1 MNKVYRKWTSTD
13 IQYILDNQNMLDKDI
28 AVKLS
33 QITGENISANM
44 VRRQRRKSGIMKKR
58 GRLSLSVLL
67 FSRLTKIKICVRVLG
82 PPTC

>member
-58 GRLSLSVLL
+58 GRPQKN
-67 FSRLTKIKICVRVLG
+67 RLIQSI
-82 PPTC
+82 PIE